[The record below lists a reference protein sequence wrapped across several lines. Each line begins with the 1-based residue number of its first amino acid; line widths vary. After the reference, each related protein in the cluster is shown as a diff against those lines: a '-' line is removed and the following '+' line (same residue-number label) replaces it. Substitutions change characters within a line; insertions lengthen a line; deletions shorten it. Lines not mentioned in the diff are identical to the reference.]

1 MCPYQAPHN
10 TFTFD
15 LFYLVKVRL
24 VIGMFFF
31 FFSGCSRNKKSSE
44 LNVLFFVNEQEP
56 KEVFKIN
63 EKYIN

>member
-1 MCPYQAPHN
+1 MCPYQALHN

-31 FFSGCSRNKKSSE
+31 SGCSRNEKSSE
-44 LNVLFFVNEQEP
+44 LNVLFFINEQEP
-56 KEVFKIN
+56 KEVLKIN

>member
-1 MCPYQAPHN
+1 MCPYQALHN

-24 VIGMFFF
+24 VIGMFL
-31 FFSGCSRNKKSSE
+31 FFSGCSRNEKSSE

-56 KEVFKIN
+56 KEVLKIN

>member
-1 MCPYQAPHN
+1 MCPYQALHN

-31 FFSGCSRNKKSSE
+31 FSGCSRNEKSSE
-44 LNVLFFVNEQEP
+44 LNVLFFINEQEP
-56 KEVFKIN
+56 KEVLKIN